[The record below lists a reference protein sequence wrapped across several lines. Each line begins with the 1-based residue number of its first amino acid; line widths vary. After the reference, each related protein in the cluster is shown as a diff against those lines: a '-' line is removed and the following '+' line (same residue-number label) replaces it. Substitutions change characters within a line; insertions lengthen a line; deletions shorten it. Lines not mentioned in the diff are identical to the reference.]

1 MAGVSADAERPE
13 IVEHVAV
20 VEGEEAAAT
29 EVIEQPAKIMR
40 IGSMIRQLLEEV
52 RNAELD
58 ERSRDRMR
66 DIYEMSVTELAST
79 LSPDLREEL
88 ARLTMPF
95 ATEEAPSGPELRVA
109 QAQLVG
115 WLEGLFQGIQAT
127 MFAQQMMARQQ
138 LEQMRQLQ
146 PGMGPG
152 GPGGQGMG
160 PMGGPPGSADHRP
173 GTYL

>member
-1 MAGVSADAERPE
+1 VSTEAERPE
-13 IVEHVAV
+13 IVEVA
-20 VEGEEAAAT
+20 EPAKDDEQPS

-40 IGSMIRQLLEEV
+40 IGSMIKQLLEEV
-52 RNAELD
+52 RAADLD
-58 ERSRDRMR
+58 EASRDRMR
-66 DIYEMSVTELAST
+66 DIYDMSINELAST

-88 ARLTMPF
+88 GRLAMPF
-95 ATEEAPSGPELRVA
+95 TEDGNAPSGAELRVA

-138 LEQMRQLQ
+138 LEQMRQGQLP
-146 PGMGPG
+146 PGMAPG
-152 GPGGQGMG
+152 QG
-160 PMGGPPGSADHRP
+160 PMGGRPGGPDQRP

>member
-1 MAGVSADAERPE
+1 MCCVTVEPEHPE
-13 IVEHVAV
+13 IIESTAPGAAV
-20 VEGEEAAAT
+20 GETASPT

-52 RNAELD
+52 RGAELD

-66 DIYEMSVTELAST
+66 DIYELSVNELAST
-79 LSPDLREEL
+79 LSPDLRLEL

-95 ATEEAPSGPELRVA
+95 ADDGAPPSGAELRIA

-127 MFAQQMMARQQ
+127 MFAQQVMARQQ

-146 PGMGPG
+146 PGDPQGPG
-152 GPGGQGMG
+152 MGSAMGLPGG
-160 PMGGPPGSADHRP
+160 DHRP

>member
-1 MAGVSADAERPE
+1 MTADAERPE
-13 IVEHVAV
+13 IVEPGATP
-20 VEGEEAAAT
+20 EGGAPEAHT

-52 RNAELD
+52 RSAQLD

-66 DIYEMSVTELAST
+66 DIYEMSVNELAST
-79 LSPDLREEL
+79 LSPDLQQEL
-88 ARLTMPF
+88 ARLTTPF
-95 ATEEAPSGPELRVA
+95 ADEEAPSDAELRVA

-127 MFAQQMMARQQ
+127 MFAQQVMARQQ

-146 PGMGPG
+146 PGGMQGPG
-152 GPGGQGMG
+152 GPM
-160 PMGGPPGSADHRP
+160 GPPGGGDHRP

>member
-1 MAGVSADAERPE
+1 MSTQPERPE
-13 IVEHVAV
+13 IVGAAEGQSEEHPS
-20 VEGEEAAAT
+20 

-52 RNAELD
+52 RSAELD
-58 ERSRDRMR
+58 DASRDRMR
-66 DIYEMSVTELAST
+66 DIYDMSINELSST
-79 LSPDLREEL
+79 LSPDLRDEL
-88 ARLTMPF
+88 GRLAMPF
-95 ATEEAPSGPELRVA
+95 TDDSTVPSGPELRVA

-138 LEQMRQLQ
+138 LEQMRQGQLP
-146 PGMGPG
+146 PGMGPA
-152 GPGGQGMG
+152 GPG
-160 PMGGPPGSADHRP
+160 MGGRPDARP

>member
-1 MAGVSADAERPE
+1 VTADAERPE
-13 IVEHVAV
+13 IVEPGEVA
-20 VEGEEAAAT
+20 EPAADSAS

-52 RNAELD
+52 RSAELD

-66 DIYEMSVTELAST
+66 DIYEMSIRELAAT
-79 LSPDLREEL
+79 LSPDLQQEL
-88 ARLTMPF
+88 ARITTPF
-95 ATEEAPSGPELRVA
+95 TDPDIPSEAELRVA

-138 LEQMRQLQ
+138 LEQMRQLP
-146 PGMGPG
+146 PGMPG
-152 GPGGQGMG
+152 GPGG
-160 PMGGPPGSADHRP
+160 PPNLPGGDHRP

>member
-1 MAGVSADAERPE
+1 VSTEAERPE
-13 IVEHVAV
+13 IVEHGGSGAP
-20 VEGEEAAAT
+20 GEEAGPT

-52 RNAELD
+52 RSAELD

-66 DIYEMSVTELAST
+66 DIYELSVNELAST
-79 LSPDLREEL
+79 LSPDLRQEL

-95 ATEEAPSGPELRVA
+95 ADDATPPSGSELRVA

-146 PGMGPG
+146 PGGPQGPG
-152 GPGGQGMG
+152 MAG
-160 PMGGPPGSADHRP
+160 PMGGPGSDHRP